1 METFHHTPSQRGTLA
16 TLQEPS
22 PVFYPE
28 LPAALTQEHAALLS
42 GTAAE
47 GRRGVGGPADH
58 QGMAEKL
65 RG

>member
-1 METFHHTPSQRGTLA
+1 M
-16 TLQEPS
+16 
-22 PVFYPE
+22 FYPE